1 MVKRIAAFIGVV
13 GLSIP
18 LFGGVAS
25 ALPNFALT
33 ADPQLLDFGRVKPA
47 LGTVSALVTITN
59 VSADNLDGGL
69 LRLPGDVNLPA
80 GFSVAPRPGAR
91 PSPRPRSSTPS
102 Q

>member
-25 ALPNFALT
+25 ALPKFALS
-33 ADPQLLDFGRVKPA
+33 ASPQLVDFGRVRPV
-47 LGTVSALVTITN
+47 LGTVRQTVTITN

-69 LRLPGDVNLPA
+69 LRLPGM
-80 GFSVAPRPGAR
+80 
-91 PSPRPRSSTPS
+91 
-102 Q
+102 